1 MSQKETNAKLF
12 RPCTFLA
19 SQMLHRQHFINSA
32 YVKISSPF
40 FFDSSYIVSLR
51 GGSLETFHLV
61 FCINL
66 TLAEPPHRYCNIPTV
81 CFHKGVPIAK
91 KKLPRKTSCKTL
103 PVEHD
108 QWFLFLGWLSILS

>member
-19 SQMLHRQHFINSA
+19 SQVLHGQHFINSA

-51 GGSLETFHLV
+51 GGSLEIRESSLGKGLSQHISAKHLL
-61 FCINL
+61 CAHSCTSL
-66 TLAEPPHRYCNIPTV
+66 P
-81 CFHKGVPIAK
+81 GDK
-91 KKLPRKTSCKTL
+91 KKWRRLHQGSN
-103 PVEHD
+103 
-108 QWFLFLGWLSILS
+108 WSALSIV